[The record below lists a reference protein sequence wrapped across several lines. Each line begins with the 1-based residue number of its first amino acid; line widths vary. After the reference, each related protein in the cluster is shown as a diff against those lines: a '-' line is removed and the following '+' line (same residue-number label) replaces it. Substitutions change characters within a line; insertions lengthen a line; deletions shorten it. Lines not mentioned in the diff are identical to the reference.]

1 VNNPAPV
8 ARCDDLRIALE
19 STLPSAA
26 AGGNLLL
33 GFHFGPN
40 TPGSDLPGFVS
51 IGIDPID
58 RDDLYECWWYRGQ
71 VDYRQ
76 VGRARIAECED
87 FAAIILQ
94 APDAPP
100 DEFRALSREIY
111 EELLA
116 AVGQI
121 GHRRLVRIWNYF
133 SDINRGDGDAEK
145 YRQFSVG
152 RAEAFDAAGMTN
164 EMVPA
169 ATGIGCIRNANLSVI
184 ALASKHDFRKV
195 ENPRQVSAYRYPRD
209 YGPRS
214 PKFSRAGCVSLGDQR
229 LILISGT
236 AAIVGHESLHADDVI
251 LQCDETLN
259 NLRKLGEII
268 GEREGLG
275 VSAMLDADSVVR
287 VYIRDSADLEA
298 VAQRIGEFLGGS
310 FDNVAFL
317 HADICRRELQVE
329 IDATKTAVAL

>member
-1 VNNPAPV
+1 M
-8 ARCDDLRIALE
+8 RCDDLRISLE
-19 STLPSAA
+19 STLPTATA
-26 AGGNLLL
+26 DGNLLL

-40 TPGSDLPGFVS
+40 APASDLSGLAS

-71 VDYRQ
+71 VDHRQ

-94 APDAPP
+94 APDVQP

-111 EELLA
+111 EELLD
-116 AVGQI
+116 AVEQTR
-121 GHRRLVRIWNYF
+121 HRQLVRIWNYF
-133 SDINRGDGDAEK
+133 SDINRGDGDEEK

-152 RAEAFDAAGMTN
+152 RAEAFDVAGMTD
-164 EMVPA
+164 ETVPA
-169 ATGIGCIRNANLSVI
+169 ATGIGCVRNGSMSVI
-184 ALASKHDFRKV
+184 ALASKHDFRSV
-195 ENPRQVSAYRYPRD
+195 ENPRQVSAYRYPRN

-214 PKFSRAGCVSLGDQR
+214 PKFSRAGCVSVGDQR
-229 LILISGT
+229 VILISGT

-268 GEREGLG
+268 GDLEHLG
-275 VSAMLDADSVVR
+275 ASAMLDADSVVR
-287 VYIRDSADLEA
+287 VYIRHRHDFDA
-298 VAQRIGEFLGGS
+298 VAQRLGEFLGGS
-310 FDNVAFL
+310 CDNVAFL

-329 IDATKTAVAL
+329 IDASKTAVAL